1 MNPAGRPSPSGAARS
16 GNLASNSGK
25 PRVLVIDDTPA
36 NLMALGAGLSADYE
50 VQIATSGEV
59 GLALAEAHRP
69 DLILLDIM
77 MPDLDGYTVC
87 RRLKDN
93 PLTQPIPVI
102 FVSALNDPRDQEKG
116 FALGAADYIIKPFL
130 LPLVLA
136 RVRVH
141 VSLKLKSELLENLA
155 FIDGLTDVPNR
166 RALNERLAEELAR
179 CKRQQSALAVLMLD
193 IDCFKALNDSN
204 GHAAGDA
211 CLRRLGQAL
220 RQSLNRPGDFV
231 GRYGGEEFCVI
242 LPDVDAAGTLA
253 LAEKLRV
260 NLAALR
266 ISHPASPIADHVT
279 VSIGCVCRQPDPHTQ
294 ADDLLREADQ
304 ALYRAKAGGRNRV
317 ELQAGRTA
325 LS

>member
-1 MNPAGRPSPSGAARS
+1 MNPAGRPPPSGAARS

-50 VQIATSGEV
+50 VQIATSGEA

-193 IDCFKALNDSN
+193 IDCFKALNDSS

-266 ISHPASPIADHVT
+266 IFHPASPIADHVT